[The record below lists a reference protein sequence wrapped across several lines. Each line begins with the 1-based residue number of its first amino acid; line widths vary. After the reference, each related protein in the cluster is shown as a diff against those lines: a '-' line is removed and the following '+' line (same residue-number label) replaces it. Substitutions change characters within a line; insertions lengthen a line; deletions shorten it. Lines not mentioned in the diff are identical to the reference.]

1 MLQKVVFL
9 RLKYLQKVVKLAF
22 KRLQKVANMLKRKVD
37 TEIVKWY
44 QSGRNKALLLTGAR
58 QVGKTTSVRV
68 FAKAHYP
75 HFVEINFVKFP
86 LAKQAFD
93 GNLDTKTI
101 VTNLS
106 AMGFGP
112 FVEGETLVFLDEIQ
126 ECPNARTAIKFL
138 VEEHRYDYIESGSLL
153 GINYKP
159 VTSYPVGYEQ
169 ELKMYP
175 LDFEEYLWANG
186 ISTDV
191 IDVLR
196 HSYEKEEPVPD
207 FIHEQI
213 NQFYRQLLIV
223 GGMPDAV
230 KTFIENP
237 DFGNVLKVQRSI
249 LTTYRA
255 DITNYAGKDQ
265 VLVKRIF
272 DAIPSQLGKQDKRF
286 ILASLEKGAS
296 RRKYDDPTQW
306 LIDAGIAY
314 YSFNTSEFALPF
326 TATENRR
333 LFKLY
338 MVDTGLLSN
347 LLLKDLQFNVLN
359 GDIGINE
366 GALTENYVACSL
378 SSKGIALHYYDKKS
392 RQELDFIIEE
402 NNKISIIEVKSG
414 ADYKRHA
421 SLDAAMEAFPSKIG
435 RAIVFSPYNVERSQ
449 DILYLP
455 LYMSQFL

>member
-1 MLQKVVFL
+1 
-9 RLKYLQKVVKLAF
+9 
-22 KRLQKVANMLKRKVD
+22 MLKRKVEN
-37 TEIVKWY
+37 EIIKWY
-44 QSGRNKALLLTGAR
+44 QSGRNKALLLNGAR
-58 QVGKTTSVRV
+58 QVGKTTSIRE
-68 FAKAHYP
+68 FAKAYYN

-86 LAKQAFD
+86 LAQKAFD

-112 FVEGETLVFLDEIQ
+112 FVEGETLVFFDEIQ

-175 LDFEEYLWANG
+175 LDFEEFLWANDV
-186 ISTDV
+186 STDV

-196 HSYEKEEPVPD
+196 HCYENEEPVPD
-207 FIHEQI
+207 FIHEQM
-213 NQFYRQLLIV
+213 NRFYRQHLVV
-223 GGMPDAV
+223 GGMPEAV
-230 KTFIENP
+230 KTFVETP
-237 DFGNVLKVQRSI
+237 DFSNVLNVQRSI
-249 LTTYRA
+249 LTTYRS

-314 YSFNTSEFALPF
+314 YSINTYDFALPF
-326 TATENRR
+326 TATENRK

-338 MVDTGLLSN
+338 MVDTGLLAN
-347 LLLKDLQFNVLN
+347 LLLKDIQFNVLN
-359 GDIGINE
+359 GDVGVNE

-402 NNKISIIEVKSG
+402 NNEITIIEVKSG
-414 ADYKRHA
+414 SDYKRHA
-421 SLDAAMEAFPSKIG
+421 SLNAALEAYSSRIG
-435 RAIVFSPYNVERSQ
+435 RAIVFSPFNLERSN
-449 DILYLP
+449 DVLYLP
-455 LYMSQFL
+455 LYMSQFM